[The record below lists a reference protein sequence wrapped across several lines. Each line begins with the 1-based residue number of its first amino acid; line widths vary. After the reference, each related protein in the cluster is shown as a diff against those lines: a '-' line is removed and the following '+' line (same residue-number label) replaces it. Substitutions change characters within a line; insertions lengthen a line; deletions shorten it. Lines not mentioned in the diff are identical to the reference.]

1 MSHIVCRKRFPP
13 KAGRLRRN
21 FMRYTTYD
29 MRLEGGV
36 IMGIF
41 CSGGKEKD
49 RCVKY
54 ERKSKETEIEIPVL
68 NIDGSGK
75 SKISTS
81 IGFLDHML
89 TLFAYHGFFDLEIEA
104 KGDTHVDNHHL
115 NEDIGIAL
123 GEAFKKALGDCK
135 GIVRTA
141 SAEVPMDMA
150 SAKVLID
157 LSNRAAFK
165 YIDPLLPTYDASKE
179 QEGYTVHY
187 AKDLLESFAKKL
199 CMNLHIEIK
208 GEGDMHH
215 HLEATF
221 KALGI
226 ALDKATARDA
236 RRTNE
241 VPSSKGI
248 L

>member
-1 MSHIVCRKRFPP
+1 
-13 KAGRLRRN
+13 
-21 FMRYTTYD
+21 
-29 MRLEGGV
+29 
-36 IMGIF
+36 MGIF
-41 CSGGKEKD
+41 CGKGKEKV
-49 RCVKY
+49 RRVKY
-54 ERKSKETEIEIPVL
+54 ERKSKETEITIPVL
-68 NIDGSGK
+68 NIDGTGK

-89 TLFAYHGFFDLEIEA
+89 TLFAYHGFFDIEIEA

-141 SAEVPMDMA
+141 SAEVPMDRV
-150 SAKVLID
+150 SAKVLVD
-157 LSNRAAFK
+157 LSNRGAFRFEIRNIAEIK
-165 YIDPLLPTYDASKE
+165 DEESYSI
-179 QEGYTVHY
+179 HY
-187 AKDLLESFAKKL
+187 AKDFLESFAKKL
-199 CMNLHIEIK
+199 CINLHVEMA

-215 HLEATF
+215 FLEAVF